1 MNKIKKLIAFLM
13 SVIVCAAA
21 VSVNVF
27 ADTSVVLK
35 NTTWTMADYGKTSS
49 NITSDF
55 EWENLHVAAT
65 TEKYVTFDGTYM
77 KTQGMAN
84 VISFKVA
91 GPCTIT
97 VIAKS
102 NSTSAERYA
111 VVSDSA
117 GNQIGESITAPM
129 SGDNTGSVEYTG
141 YGETISITPKG
152 GGINIKLISVTYD
165 YTNNR
170 KGDING
176 DGSVDETDAALV
188 LKHIAGIENISGN
201 AKLSAANGNNDGEIN
216 ILDANWI
223 LSNVYEATSETTTIQ
238 TIDTLDGTEV
248 RNYDQLAA
256 AVSSKSTDSKD
267 NIIYVMNDIDM
278 EDRIQLSKGGQSII
292 GVPDENGVLPVLN
305 FENMTGKTD
314 ITSASSSDSDVGVRI
329 TSSGNVVKNLVIE
342 KAKDNGIQI
351 KGTGAT
357 GNQVENCIVRYN
369 NDSGIQVTGGA
380 SGNTLKGVYSYRNC
394 DVYTLGGNADGFAI
408 KLSAGPV
415 TTDDTSVMDAN
426 KNVCID
432 CYAWENSDDG
442 WDSFDY
448 PLDEQGDFTAEG
460 GRWTYRV
467 DYENCMTWNNGSAA
481 NCLGYTDYINGLSL
495 DENLPFMRR
504 FKALKASAYED
515 FVSQY
520 NNGTLCSRNASA
532 DTYYSKLDSIFG
544 TIPTTSGNLNAS
556 SIVSKWDGNPN
567 GFKLGST
574 NTQSNSERYMTNC
587 ISFDHSS
594 KGFDNNNSAA
604 NIWAE
609 NCISF
614 DNGYNYYL
622 PGYTAYQWDNVYG
635 WNGGS
640 SNSKPTGATGVT
652 VAINGGSEKEETI
665 REAAERLVKYA
676 GENRV
681 VYSNVFDS
689 VF

>member
-13 SVIVCAAA
+13 SVIVCVSA
-21 VSVNVF
+21 VFVNVF

-35 NTTWTMADYGKTSS
+35 NTTWTMADYGTTSS
-49 NITSDF
+49 DITSDF
-55 EWENLHVAAT
+55 EWENLYVAAT
-65 TEKYVTFDGTYM
+65 TDRVVTFDGTYM
-77 KTQGMAN
+77 KTGGAAN

-97 VIAKS
+97 VTAKS
-102 NSTSAERYA
+102 NSTSTERYA
-111 VVSDSA
+111 VVSDSN

-176 DGSVDETDAALV
+176 DGSVDKTDAALV
-188 LKHIAGIENISGN
+188 LKHIAGIESISGN
-201 AKLSAANGNNDGEIN
+201 AELSAANGNNDGEIN

-223 LSNVYEATSETTTIQ
+223 LNNVYEATSETTTIQ
-238 TIDTLDGTEV
+238 TIDTSNGTEV
-248 RNYDQLAA
+248 
-256 AVSSKSTDSKD
+256 KD
-267 NIIYVMNDIDM
+267 YAGLTSALSEKGAIVYVMNDIDM
-278 EDRIQLSKGGQSII
+278 EDRIQLSKGEQSII

-305 FENMTGKTD
+305 FENMTGSGRD
-314 ITSASSSDSDVGVRI
+314 ITSQSSSDSDVGIRI
-329 TSSGNVVKNLVIE
+329 RSENNVIKNLVIE

-351 KGTGAT
+351 KGEEAT
-357 GNQVENCIVRYN
+357 GNLVENCIVRYN

-520 NNGTLCSRNASA
+520 NNGTLCSRSASA

-567 GFKLGST
+567 GFKLGSAY
-574 NTQSNSERYMTNC
+574 TQSNSERYMTNC

-604 NIWAE
+604 NIWAK